1 MINLYYY
8 LADNCGDE
16 FISGAGNTGLQ
27 FSSEMNSVET
37 TGIIIDVGSNISQ
50 LRILLRILSYKLG
63 ATLFEPEYKT
73 K

>member
-1 MINLYYY
+1 MINLYHY

-16 FISGAGNTGLQ
+16 FMSAAGDTGLT

-37 TGIIIDVGSNISQ
+37 TSMINNVGLDISQ
-50 LRILLRILSYKLG
+50 LRIFLRILSYKLG